1 MAHLLISAAHK
12 SSGKTMITAGLCRA
26 LSQRG
31 SAVQPFKKGPDYIDP
46 IWLGLGAGRP
56 CINLDYNTM
65 SQAEIGAV
73 FACYSA
79 DADLSIIEGNK
90 GLYDGLDLDGGN
102 SNAALADLLGAPVVL
117 VINAR
122 GMTRGIA
129 PLILGY
135 QAFDP
140 DIRIAGVILNSVGG
154 QRHESK
160 LRSIL
165 EHYTD
170 ATVLGAVQHDP
181 ELEIG
186 ERHLGLVPSAEA
198 ADAEVRIEAIAAAV
212 SDQVDLDQLIAAA
225 ATARPMVER
234 LAVPRDNKQ
243 APDIRIA
250 VARDSAFCFY
260 YPDDLTALQAAGAEI
275 VPLDTLRDSHL
286 PPVDGLIIGGGF
298 PETQMAALE
307 ANAGLR
313 REIREAIESGLPTY
327 AECGG
332 LMYLARSLTWQG
344 TTCEMAGVISGDV
357 VMHDR
362 PRGRGYVRLRETA
375 NFPWPGEQT
384 VNSGR
389 EIPAHEFHYSE
400 IKHLAPETIF
410 AYDVLRGTGTDGQR
424 DGIVYRNLLASYTH
438 LRNLGGTG
446 WVERFV
452 AFVRDCKR
460 HRGNRAERAPNGGR
474 TEFRAEPTASKAE
487 TRAFIVGAGPGDPE
501 LLTVKAQR
509 LLQAADAVIYDRLV
523 SPQIL
528 DLIPAGTT
536 RIFAGKAS
544 RKHFMPQQEI
554 NELLLSLAKSGRNV
568 VRLKGGDPFVFG
580 RGSEEAMYLV
590 ENGISFEVVP
600 GITASAGCAA
610 YAGIPLTHRGLA
622 KGVRFIT
629 GHMRDDKALDFDW
642 NALADADTTLVIYMG
657 LTNVR
662 LISRKLIKA
671 GLPGYTPAAAIEK
684 GTTPEQRTVL
694 TTLADLPD
702 CLREM
707 HFEAPT
713 LLVVGEVA
721 ALTNRLS
728 WHLAT
733 VDCELAAGSGE

>member
-1 MAHLLISAAHK
+1 MPHLLISAAHK

-31 SAVQPFKKGPDYIDP
+31 TTVQPFKKGPDYIDP
-46 IWLGLGAGRP
+46 MWLSAAADRP

-65 SQAEIGAV
+65 SETDIRSV
-73 FACYSA
+73 FDHYGA

-102 SNAALADLLGAPVVL
+102 SNAALAELLGAPVVL

-122 GMTRGIA
+122 GMTRGVA

-140 DIRIAGVILNSVGG
+140 NIRIAGVILNSVGG

-160 LRSIL
+160 LRAIL

-170 ATVLGAVQHDP
+170 ATVLGAVQHDAK
-181 ELEIG
+181 LEIG
-186 ERHLGLVPSAEA
+186 ERHLGLVPSGETGDA
-198 ADAEVRIEAIAAAV
+198 AVRIEAIAAAI
-212 SDQVDLDQLIAAA
+212 SDQVDLDRLIAAA
-225 ATARPMVER
+225 ATARPVEAR
-234 LAVPRDNKQ
+234 HPTTRQMNQ
-243 APDIRIA
+243 APDMRIA

-260 YPDDLTALQAAGAEI
+260 YPDDITALEAAGAEI
-275 VPLDTLRDSHL
+275 VAIDTLRDPHL
-286 PPVDGLIIGGGF
+286 PEVDGLIIGGGF
-298 PETQMAALE
+298 PETHMAELE
-307 ANAGLR
+307 ANVELR
-313 REIREAIESGLPTY
+313 GEIRDAIELGLPAY

-332 LMYLARSLTWQG
+332 LMYLARSLSWQG
-344 TTCEMAGVISGDV
+344 DTCEMAGALPGDV

-362 PRGRGYVRLRETA
+362 PRGRGYVRLRETGR
-375 NFPWPGEQT
+375 FPWPGAQS
-384 VNSGR
+384 VDGGR

-400 IKHLAPETIF
+400 IRNLASDTVF
-410 AYDVLRGTGTDGQR
+410 AYDVLRGAGVDGR
-424 DGIVYRNLLASYTH
+424 HDGIVYRNLLASYAH

-446 WVERFV
+446 WAERFV
-452 AFVRDCKR
+452 GFARDCKR
-460 HRGNRAERAPNGGR
+460 QRAHMSRIGGAPAAGR
-474 TEFRAEPTASKAE
+474 TEFRVERASSKAE

-501 LLTVKAQR
+501 LLTVKAHR

-528 DLIPAGTT
+528 DLIPAGAT

-600 GITASAGCAA
+600 GISASAGCAA

-629 GHMRDDKALDFDW
+629 GHMRDDTALDFDW
-642 NALADADTTLVIYMG
+642 DALADPDTTLVIYMG
-657 LTNVR
+657 LTNVK
-662 LISRKLIKA
+662 LISRKLIEA
-671 GLPGYTPAAAIEK
+671 GLPGYMPAAAIEN

-702 CLREM
+702 CVADMR
-707 HFEAPT
+707 FKAPT
-713 LLVVGEVA
+713 LLVIGEVA
-721 ALTNRLS
+721 ALTNKLS
-728 WHLAT
+728 WHLPT
-733 VDCELAAGSGE
+733 VDCEMAAG

>member
-12 SSGKTMITAGLCRA
+12 SSGKTIISAGLCRA
-26 LSQRG
+26 LSRRG
-31 SAVQPFKKGPDYIDP
+31 TTVQPFKKGPDYIDP
-46 IWLGLGAGRP
+46 MWLGLGAGRP

-65 SQAEIGAV
+65 SESEIRGA
-73 FACYSA
+73 FDRYGA

-90 GLYDGLDLDGGN
+90 GLFDGLDLDGSN
-102 SNAALADLLGAPVVL
+102 SNAALAGLLGAPVVL

-140 DIRIAGVILNSVGG
+140 TIRIAGVILNSVGG

-170 ATVLGAVQHDP
+170 VPVLGAIQHDP
-181 ELEIG
+181 RLEIG

-198 ADAEVRIEAIAAAV
+198 SDADARIAAIAAAI
-212 SDQVDLDQLIAAA
+212 SDQVDLDRLLTA
-225 ATARPMVER
+225 ATSAPPTVER
-234 LAVPRDNKQ
+234 LPAPRHKTSAADL
-243 APDIRIA
+243 RIA

-260 YPDDLTALQAAGAEI
+260 YPDDLTALQAAGAEL
-275 VPLDTLRDSHL
+275 VPFDTLNDAQF
-286 PPVDGLIIGGGF
+286 PEVDGLFIGGGF

-307 ANAGLR
+307 ANVELR
-313 REIREAIESGLPTY
+313 RQVRDAVEAGLPTY

-332 LMYLARSLTWQG
+332 LMYLARSLSWQG
-344 TTCEMAGVISGDV
+344 ATCEMAGVIPGDV

-375 NFPWPGEQT
+375 RFPWPEAQNGD
-384 VNSGR
+384 SGR

-400 IKHLAPETIF
+400 IRNLAPDTVF
-410 AYDVLRGTGTDGQR
+410 AYDVLRGAGIDGQH
-424 DGIVYRNLLASYTH
+424 DGIVQHNLLASYAH
-438 LRNLGGTG
+438 LRDIGDTR

-452 AFVRDCKR
+452 AFARDCKR
-460 HRGNRAERAPNGGR
+460 RHTGGTQRTHAAGR
-474 TEFRAEPTASKAE
+474 TEFRAEQASSKAE

-501 LLTVKAQR
+501 LLTVKAHR
-509 LLQAADAVIYDRLV
+509 LLQEADAVIYDRLV

-528 DLIPAGTT
+528 DLIPAGAT

-554 NELLLSLAKSGRNV
+554 NELLLSLARSGRTV

-590 ENGISFEVVP
+590 ENGVSFEVVP

-610 YAGIPLTHRGLA
+610 YAGIPLTHRGMA

-642 NALADADTTLVIYMG
+642 KALADPETTLVVYMG
-657 LTNVR
+657 LTNVK
-662 LISRKLIKA
+662 LISRKLIEA
-671 GLPGYTPAAAIEK
+671 GLPGYMPAAAIEK
-684 GTTPEQRTVL
+684 GTTAEQRTVL

-702 CLREM
+702 CLKDM
-707 HFEAPT
+707 GFEAPT
-713 LLVVGEVA
+713 LLVIGEVA
-721 ALTNRLS
+721 ELTNKLS

-733 VDCELAAGSGE
+733 VDCEMAAG